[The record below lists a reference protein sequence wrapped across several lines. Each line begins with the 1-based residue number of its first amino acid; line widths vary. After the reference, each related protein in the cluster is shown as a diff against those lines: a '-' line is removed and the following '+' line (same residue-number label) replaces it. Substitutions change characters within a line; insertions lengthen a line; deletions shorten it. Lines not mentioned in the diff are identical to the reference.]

1 MNGFW
6 HPVTALQSNKKF
18 YDVYELISEYLQVN
32 LGIFKDSALD
42 EKSAELITKRN
53 EDKRLKS

>member
-6 HPVTALQSNKKF
+6 HPVTALQSNIKF
-18 YDVYELISEYLQVN
+18 YDVYELLSEYLQVN

>member
-18 YDVYELISEYLQVN
+18 YDVYELLSEYLQVN

-42 EKSAELITKRN
+42 EKSAELIT
-53 EDKRLKS
+53 